1 LRRAVRQ
8 AQLTASAGEAVTA
21 REYPDLPGP
30 LPADFNPQLARRV
43 LDSAIEETAGA
54 TPPVEVRRVVIERHP
69 APASSTLRRAP
80 RFSSSETGGTVSS
93 WAC

>member
-1 LRRAVRQ
+1 MRQ

-93 WAC
+93 RAC